1 MGVGKAA
8 NSLLESTMNSFLKI
22 KDFTMSLHR
31 YGYLFIPLLILL
43 GIGFYLLLTMFIR
56 IKLGWEKEKQN

>member
-43 GIGFYLLLTMFIR
+43 GFGFYLLLTMFIR